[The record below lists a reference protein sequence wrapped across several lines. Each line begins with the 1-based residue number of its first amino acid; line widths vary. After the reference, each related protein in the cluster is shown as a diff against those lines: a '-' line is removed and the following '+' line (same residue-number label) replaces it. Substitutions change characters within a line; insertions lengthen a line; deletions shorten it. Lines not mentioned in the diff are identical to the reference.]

1 MARPGTLV
9 TLSTSLL
16 TLLNFQSPL
25 KAVICV
31 LGTWEHS
38 GYFHLRAGLFRAG
51 RGDIKG
57 QRLRVRRNL

>member
-9 TLSTSLL
+9 TLSPSLL

-25 KAVICV
+25 KTVISV
-31 LGTWEHS
+31 LGTWKHS
-38 GYFHLRAGLFRAG
+38 GYFHLRAGFVRAG
-51 RGDIKG
+51 GDIKG